1 MHNMKCLDLLKKVLV
16 VATIFFS
23 FNLLSKKSLECVS
36 MKNQGWK
43 LKEEVINVNTKNPVF
58 ILLVLK

>member
-43 LKEEVINVNTKNPVF
+43 LKEEGINVNIKNPVF

>member
-43 LKEEVINVNTKNPVF
+43 LKEEVINVNIKNPVF

>member
-43 LKEEVINVNTKNPVF
+43 LKEEVINVNIKNPVL
-58 ILLVLK
+58 ILLVSF